1 MELLKSKL
9 LSAPHGFPTRQG
21 GVSLGPFASLN
32 ASASVGDEPAHVESN
47 LERLAVAAEVAPERI
62 RLLSQVHGDLVIEA
76 TEASPQTPPTADGQW
91 TQAPGVAIGVRT
103 ADCLPIL
110 LEDPVGRRVAAVH
123 AGWRGV
129 IAKIVV
135 KAVEALVAQGT
146 RPENLRAAIGPAI
159 GPCCFEIDGDLPDRF
174 AAAFG
179 AGVVRRVEGRAKP
192 FLDLAACVRQSLE
205 QTGVPRGQI
214 DALGACTSCD
224 ARFYSHRRDQG
235 RTGRHLSFITCRFE
249 THL

>member
-21 GVSLGPFASLN
+21 GLSQGPFASLN
-32 ASASVGDEPAHVESN
+32 ASATVGDEPAHVEAN
-47 LERLAVAAEVAPERI
+47 LERLAAAAQVAPDRI

-76 TEASPQTPPTADGQW
+76 TEVAPQAPPTADGQW

-110 LEDPVGRRVAAVH
+110 LEDPIGRRVAAVH

-135 KAVEALVAQGT
+135 KAIDALVAQGT

-159 GPCCFEIDGDLPDRF
+159 GPCCFEVDGDVPDRF

-179 AGVVRRVEGRAKP
+179 AAVVRRVEGRAKP

-205 QTGVPRGQI
+205 QSGVPRGQV